1 MSTTNLTTEQL
12 LAELRS
18 RKINVSVPVASF
30 IWNGKT
36 YSGETFANLADQM
49 REDGIDK
56 SRATLSE
63 RLAWLASGCWGIT
76 LADIEVGDE
85 DPGPS
90 SPIDDETH
98 ALDGYNHIVYRWVN
112 YKRDKY
118 GSFTRR
124 VAYVG
129 VTDEDSQRPYR
140 EEGKDYDVEI
150 LAEGLTAI
158 EAGEIE
164 AYQINKYQ
172 PNLNT
177 VNEARFK
184 QARNT
189 MNRRYTVRYFDEDG
203 EEIWNDSALKN
214 KRPDVG
220 NLDGFYHTAHLNNSN
235 VARCE
240 YFGITIDFNPERNQR

>member
-1 MSTTNLTTEQL
+1 MNTSTLTTEQL
-12 LAELRS
+12 LAELRN
-18 RKINVSVPVASF
+18 RNLNVPVPVASF

-36 YSGETFANLADQM
+36 YSGETFANIADQM

-56 SRATLSE
+56 SRDYLSE
-63 RLAWLASGCWGIT
+63 RLAWLAGGCWGIT
-76 LADIEVGDE
+76 MA
-85 DPGPS
+85 
-90 SPIDDETH
+90 ETNTVK
-98 ALDGYNHIVYRWVN
+98 DNTPTESYNHIVYRWVN

-118 GSFTRR
+118 GSFTRN

-140 EEGKDYDVEI
+140 EEGQAYDVEI
-150 LAEGLTAI
+150 LAEGLTAL

-164 AYQINKYQ
+164 AYQINQHQ

-184 QARNT
+184 KSRNT
-189 MNRRYTVRYFDEDG
+189 MNRPYTVRYFDENG
-203 EEIWNDSALKN
+203 EEVWNDSGLKN

-240 YFGITIDFNPERNQR
+240 YFGITIDFNPERNKR